1 MEQPIIA
8 KREVT
13 KYILEAFG
21 HRAKKKLGQNFL
33 VDEEVVKE
41 IAAATQAGPGDVVL
55 EIGPGIGTL
64 TQALAL
70 RGAQVKA
77 VEIDSDLVK
86 VMAETLAGYDNIEVI
101 NADILK
107 TDIPALVGKGEFTVA
122 ANLPY
127 YITTPIIFALLEQHL
142 PIARL
147 VMMVQKEVAERIVA
161 KPGGKDYGALT
172 VAMQYYTE
180 PKLLCIVPARAF
192 LPPPHVESAVLVCEK
207 RAKAPVNVDEATFFK
222 VVRGA
227 FSVRRKMLSNAL
239 KNMGLTGDYVTAW
252 LDRAGIDGRR
262 RGETLTIEEFG
273 KLANTFKL

>member
-33 VDEEVVKE
+33 VDEKAVEA
-41 IAAATQAGPGDVVL
+41 IAAATKCGPGETVL

-64 TQALAL
+64 TQALAM

-77 VEIDSDLVK
+77 VELDSDLVK
-86 VMAETLAGYDNIEVI
+86 VMGKTLEGYDNIEII
-101 NADILK
+101 NEDILK
-107 TDIPALVGKGEFTVA
+107 ANIPAITANKEFTVA

-142 PIARL
+142 PIKRL

-161 KPGGKDYGALT
+161 VPGGKDYGALT

-180 PKLLCIVPARAF
+180 PKLLCTVPAKGF
-192 LPPPHVESAVLVCEK
+192 LPPPHVESAVLVCER
-207 RAKAPVNVDEATFFK
+207 RAKAPVDVDEATFFK
-222 VVRGA
+222 VVKGA

-239 KNMGLTGDYVTAW
+239 KNMGLSNEYVTAW
-252 LDRAGIDGRR
+252 LERAGIDGKR

-273 KLANTFKL
+273 VLANTFNG

>member
-33 VDEEVVKE
+33 VDEKVVTE
-41 IAAATQAGPGDVVL
+41 IAAATECGDGDVVL

-64 TQALAL
+64 TQALAM
-70 RGAQVKA
+70 RGADVKA
-77 VEIDSDLVK
+77 VEVDPDLVK
-86 VMAETLAGYDNIEVI
+86 VMGKTLEGYNNIEII
-101 NADILK
+101 NEDILK
-107 TDIPALVGKGEFTVA
+107 ADIKKIVGNRDFTVA

-142 PIARL
+142 PMNRL

-172 VAMQYYTE
+172 VAMQYYTQ
-180 PKLLCIVPARAF
+180 PRLLCAVPARAF

-207 RAKAPVNVDEATFFK
+207 RSKAPVDVDEDTFFK

-239 KNMGLTGDYVTAW
+239 KNMGLTGEYVAAW
-252 LDRAGIDGRR
+252 LDRAGIDGKR

-273 KLANTFKL
+273 KLANSFKA